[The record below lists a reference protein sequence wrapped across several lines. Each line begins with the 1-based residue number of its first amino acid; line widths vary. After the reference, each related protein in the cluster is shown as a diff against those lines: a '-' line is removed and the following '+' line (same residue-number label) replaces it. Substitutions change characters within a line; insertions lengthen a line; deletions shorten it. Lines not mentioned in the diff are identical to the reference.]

1 MNGFSRIPAAFC
13 ICMCCIPLYLFP
25 SCTTTQQRAFIR
37 RDANVRD
44 YAYFPS
50 RVIQRGSSVHHFQSA
65 ENPEIEAALLKE
77 LGQNDLKKII
87 KKTKT
92 QALIVVRGNTIELEE
107 YGKNY
112 SRNSTVTSFSI
123 AKSFNSAMVGCMIA
137 GGYIKSADD
146 PVTDY
151 VPELAQRDE
160 RFRKITI
167 RHLMAMS
174 SGIVYKEK
182 GQRADDTE
190 TYYNPDL
197 RNLALTNTQIQEAPG
212 LHFLYNNYNPLLL
225 GLVIERATNQS
236 VSSYM
241 SRTIWSETGTESDAT
256 WSLDSNEDNF
266 EKMESGINATAIDFT
281 RFACLYRDH
290 GMMDEKPVVDGRWI
304 DSSLEK
310 ISDDPDYYSDSWGK
324 KLCSHCGYYALG
336 WYVLPRNGTP
346 SDFFAFGNKGQI
358 LYISPAADMV
368 IARFG
373 EQYGMD
379 PWKYLTAFYGV
390 CTHEIHSPAQGKV
403 N

>member
-1 MNGFSRIPAAFC
+1 MPAIF
-13 ICMCCIPLYLFP
+13 CMCCIAFFLFP

-50 RVIQRGSSVHHFQSA
+50 CVIPKGNDVHRFIAA
-65 ENPEIEAALLKE
+65 ENLQTEEALLKE
-77 LGQNDLKKII
+77 LGQDDLQKII
-87 KKTKT
+87 NRTRT
-92 QALIVVRGNTIELEE
+92 QALIIIRGNTIELEK

-112 SRNSTVTSFSI
+112 SRESTVTSFSI
-123 AKSFNSAMVGCMIA
+123 AKSFNSAMAGCMIA
-137 GGYIKSADD
+137 GGYIKGADD

-151 VPELAQRDE
+151 VPELAQRDA
-160 RFRKITI
+160 RFRKISI

-174 SGIVYKEK
+174 SGIMYQEK
-182 GQRADDTE
+182 GLRADDTE

-197 RNLALTNTQIQEAPG
+197 RILALTNTKIQEDPG
-212 LHFLYNNYNPLLL
+212 IHFLYNNYNPILL
-225 GLVIERATNQS
+225 GLVIERVTNQS

-241 SRTIWSETGTESDAT
+241 SRTIWSKIGAESDAT
-256 WSLDSNEDNF
+256 WSLDSNEDSF
-266 EKMESGINATAIDFT
+266 EKMESGINATAVDFA

-290 GMMDEKPVVDGRWI
+290 GIVDGTQVIDGSWI
-304 DSSLEK
+304 DFSLK
-310 ISDDPDYYSDSWGK
+310 KVSDDPDYYSDAWGK
-324 KLCSHCGYYALG
+324 QIVRHGGYYALG
-336 WYVLPRNGTP
+336 WYVLPRDGAS

-379 PWKYLTAFYGV
+379 PWKYLTAFYRL
-390 CTHEIHSPAQGKV
+390 CTQEMHALPQADTK
-403 N
+403 